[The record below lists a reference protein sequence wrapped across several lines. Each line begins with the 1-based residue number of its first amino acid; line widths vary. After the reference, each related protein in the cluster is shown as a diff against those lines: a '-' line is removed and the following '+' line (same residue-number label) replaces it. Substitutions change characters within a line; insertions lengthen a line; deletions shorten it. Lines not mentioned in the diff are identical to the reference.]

1 MVTDP
6 ARDSSEPAG
15 DAPAERADGGAT
27 GSSAPRKKRGRRIAA
42 WVLGILA
49 ALLGL
54 VVLGFLLWAN
64 IGVMAAEPDA
74 LAAVRDDPDVTL
86 TDAGPAWVLAP
97 ASGESDTGLV
107 FIPGAKVEP
116 VAYAATLVGVV
127 EEGAT
132 VVITKPTLNLA
143 FFDFRPLSDFTAL
156 VPDVEDW
163 SVGGHSLGGVRA
175 CQLAEGTDGLVLFG
189 SYCAND
195 LSESELAALSISGSE
210 DGLSTPE
217 KIDEAAHL
225 LPADT
230 VFVVIEGGNHAGFG
244 AYGPQAGDGEATIP
258 PAEIRAQITDALTP
272 FLLGAD

>member
-1 MVTDP
+1 ML
-6 ARDSSEPAG
+6 
-15 DAPAERADGGAT
+15 
-27 GSSAPRKKRGRRIAA
+27 GS
-42 WVLGILA
+42 LA
-49 ALLGL
+49 ALIVLAG
-54 VVLGFLLWAN
+54 LGFLLWAN
-64 IGVMAAEPDA
+64 IGVMAAEPEA

-86 TDAGPAWVLAP
+86 TDAGGAWILAP
-97 ASGESDTGLV
+97 ASGDSDTGLV
-107 FIPGAKVEP
+107 FIPGAKVDP
-116 VAYAATLVGVV
+116 LAYAATLVGVV

-156 VPDVEDW
+156 VPGIDEW

-195 LSESELAALSISGSE
+195 LSDADLAALSISGSQ
-210 DGLSTPE
+210 DGLSTPA

-230 VFVVIEGGNHAGFG
+230 IFVVIEGGNHAGFG
-244 AYGPQAGDGEATIP
+244 AYGPQPGDGEATIP
-258 PAEIRAQITDALTP
+258 DDEINAQITDALAP
-272 FLLGAD
+272 FLLGE

>member
-1 MVTDP
+1 ML
-6 ARDSSEPAG
+6 
-15 DAPAERADGGAT
+15 
-27 GSSAPRKKRGRRIAA
+27 GS
-42 WVLGILA
+42 LA
-49 ALLGL
+49 ALIVLAG
-54 VVLGFLLWAN
+54 LGFLLWAN
-64 IGVMAAEPDA
+64 IGVMAAEPEA

-86 TDAGPAWVLAP
+86 TDAGGAWILAP
-97 ASGESDTGLV
+97 ASGDSDTGLV
-107 FIPGAKVEP
+107 FIPGAKVDP
-116 VAYAATLVGVV
+116 LAYAATLVGVV

-143 FFDFRPLSDFTAL
+143 FFDFRPLSDFTDL
-156 VPDVEDW
+156 VPGIDAW

-195 LSESELAALSISGSE
+195 LSESGLAALSISGSE

-230 VFVVIEGGNHAGFG
+230 IFVVIEGGNHAGFG
-244 AYGPQAGDGEATIP
+244 AYGPQAGDGEGTIP
-258 PAEIRAQITDALTP
+258 DAEIRAQIADALGP
-272 FLLGAD
+272 FLLGQ

>member
-1 MVTDP
+1 MF
-6 ARDSSEPAG
+6 
-15 DAPAERADGGAT
+15 GG
-27 GSSAPRKKRGRRIAA
+27 
-42 WVLGILA
+42 LG
-49 ALLGL
+49 ALL
-54 VVLGFLLWAN
+54 VVVVVGFLLWAN

-74 LAAVRDDPDVTL
+74 LTAVRDDPDVTL
-86 TDAGPAWVLAP
+86 TDAGGAWVLATSTGP
-97 ASGESDTGLV
+97 SDTGLV

-127 EEGAT
+127 EDGVT

-143 FFDFRPLSDFTAL
+143 FFDFRPLTDFTAL
-156 VPDVEDW
+156 VPDVQEW
-163 SVGGHSLGGVRA
+163 FVGGHSLGGVRA
-175 CQLAEGTDGLVLFG
+175 CQLAEGTDGLVLFA

-195 LSESELAALSISGSE
+195 LSQSGLAALSISGSE

-244 AYGPQAGDGEATIP
+244 AYGPQSGDGEATIP
-258 PAEIRAQITDALTP
+258 DAEIRAQITDALAP